1 MHGIGVTLVTAKRT
15 PINQQVERSLGPM
28 AMNPAGLDPVKSQAL
43 DPRLAL
49 PKLIR
54 CQISLNSLIPGANF
68 RNYVRGTD
76 SVIRHPAAPQ
86 TPGGPQHVAR

>member
-1 MHGIGVTLVTAKRT
+1 
-15 PINQQVERSLGPM
+15 M

-54 CQISLNSLIPGANF
+54 CQTSLNSLIPGANF

-76 SVIRHPAAPQ
+76 SRSLFRFIRHPAAPQ
-86 TPGGPQHVAR
+86 TEGDLQHVER

>member
-1 MHGIGVTLVTAKRT
+1 MALT
-15 PINQQVERSLGPM
+15 P
-28 AMNPAGLDPVKSQAL
+28 PALDPVKSQAL

-54 CQISLNSLIPGANF
+54 CQTSLNSLIPGASF

-76 SVIRHPAAPQ
+76 SPCLLRFIRHPAGPQ
-86 TPGGPQHVAR
+86 TEGGLQHVEQ

>member
-1 MHGIGVTLVTAKRT
+1 MV
-15 PINQQVERSLGPM
+15 
-28 AMNPAGLDPVKSQAL
+28 MNPAGLDPVKSQAL

-54 CQISLNSLIPGANF
+54 CQTSLNFLIPGANF

-76 SVIRHPAAPQ
+76 SPSLLRFTRHPAGPQ
-86 TPGGPQHVAR
+86 TEGGPQHVER